1 MDEATDAPKKLRKK
15 KKKTEG
21 ATGEDAAKGE
31 EGTGGAV
38 GAAGVAGAAEGE
50 SEAEA
55 VVPVEDGK
63 KSAIG
68 ESREG
73 VQFNILKELF
83 NIITDRVYL
92 SIELKT
98 QHSISS

>member
-31 EGTGGAV
+31 EGAGSAV
-38 GAAGVAGAAEGE
+38 GAAGVAGAVEGE
-50 SEAEA
+50 GEA

-68 ESREG
+68 ERA
-73 VQFNILKELF
+73 FNLTF
-83 NIITDRVYL
+83 
-92 SIELKT
+92 
-98 QHSISS
+98 